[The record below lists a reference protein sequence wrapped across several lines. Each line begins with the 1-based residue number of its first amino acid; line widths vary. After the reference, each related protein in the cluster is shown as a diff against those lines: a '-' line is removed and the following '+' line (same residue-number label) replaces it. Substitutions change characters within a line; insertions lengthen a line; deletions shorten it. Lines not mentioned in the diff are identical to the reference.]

1 MKIQRHFTED
11 NQSPYSGI
19 NFKKV
24 TSEIKNPDG
33 SLVFKL
39 EDLEVPESW
48 SYRRERLMK
57 RLKTFLT
64 LLKKLL
70 NKFSTVLL
78 GHGHTGAGKEII
90 FQARMMQNHF
100 LMK

>member
-48 SYRRERLMK
+48 SQVAVSYTHLRAHE
-57 RLKTFLT
+57 T
-64 LLKKLL
+64 
-70 NKFSTVLL
+70 
-78 GHGHTGAGKEII
+78 
-90 FQARMMQNHF
+90 
-100 LMK
+100 